1 MKFGRYINL
10 IEYAE
15 FGVGVIFFHLIPEI
29 LFLNKFGTKSQM
41 FHVRFGS
48 SSKSSMQNSRMML
61 ILFLFWTGN
70 TLSGKIDLK

>member
-29 LFLNKFGTKSQM
+29 LFLNKFGTKSRM

-61 ILFLFWTGN
+61 IFFLFWTGN
-70 TLSGKIDLK
+70 TLFGKIDIK